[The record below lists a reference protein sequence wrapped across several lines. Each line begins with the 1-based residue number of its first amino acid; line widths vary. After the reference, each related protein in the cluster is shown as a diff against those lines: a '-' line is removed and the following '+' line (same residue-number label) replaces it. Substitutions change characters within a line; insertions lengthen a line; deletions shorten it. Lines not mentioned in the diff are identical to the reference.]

1 MDRGRIE
8 FELKFTGPSADLA
21 ALPASDFFAAL
32 APSSGEG
39 GGAWERLSSTYYDT
53 FDGVLAARGLS
64 LRLRE
69 EGADLVQ
76 AVKAKSKDATSRLE
90 FETFLDRASDFP
102 VATGDEEIDRLITEH
117 RDHLVP
123 LVKTIVDRWALVIRF
138 KGAEIELAIDL
149 GSAEA
154 LDGEGRACPGP
165 LAELELE
172 LVSGEPAAVFD
183 FARLLVVNAPLRFSM
198 VSKLE
203 VALAQLPGADP
214 VGKAVRV
221 SLDPEMTAGDVLA
234 MSLSACAARASSLQ
248 GALVDF
254 RRPEGV
260 HQMRVV
266 LRRLRAMERIYRRH
280 LKSGEVAGLAARAKT
295 FAAGLGPA
303 RDWDVFL
310 GETLPA
316 ALEADYAPESL
327 RALKAA
333 AEAKRAEAWAK
344 AVAIISSP
352 DFTGFLIDL
361 AAAGSLQRW
370 RQNARAPLDR
380 PVMEYAPKALDRALR
395 KAFRTAE
402 EVKGAVDLA
411 ARHPLR
417 IALKKLR
424 YPVQLF
430 RDLYPK
436 ERRKPYMSALS
447 ELQDS
452 FGAVNDAVVA
462 QHLADAAAQGR
473 TPAGGGAMR
482 AAGFISGYKAAEA
495 REAAKKIDAAFEAF
509 EKMTPF
515 WRIEQD

>member
-8 FELKFTGPSADLA
+8 FELKFTGPPADLA

-32 APSSGEG
+32 SPG
-39 GGAWERLSSTYYDT
+39 GGAWERLSSAYYDT
-53 FDGVLAARGLS
+53 IDGALAAQGLS

-76 AVKAKSKDATSRLE
+76 AIKAKSEDATRRLE
-90 FETFLDRASDFP
+90 FETFLNCASDFP
-102 VATGDEEIDRLITEH
+102 VATGDEDIDRLISDH
-117 RDHLVP
+117 RDRLLP
-123 LVKTIVDRWALVIRF
+123 LAKTIVDRWATVIRF
-138 KGAEIELAIDL
+138 KGAEIEIAVDL

-154 LDGEGRACPGP
+154 LDGEGRACSGA

-183 FARLLVVNAPLRFSM
+183 FARLLVVNAPLRFST

-203 VALAQLPGADP
+203 AALAQLPGADP
-214 VGKAVRV
+214 VGKAARV
-221 SLDPEMTAGDVLA
+221 SLDPDMSAGDVLA

-248 GALVDF
+248 GALVDL
-254 RRPEGV
+254 RRTEGV

-280 LKSGEVAGLAARAKT
+280 LKSREIADLANRAKR
-295 FAAGLGPA
+295 FASGLGPA

-316 ALEADYAPESL
+316 ALEVDYAPESL
-327 RALKAA
+327 RALKAT
-333 AEAKRAEAWAK
+333 AEVRRAEGWAK

-352 DFTGFLIDL
+352 EFTRFLIDL

-370 RQNARAPLDR
+370 RENARASLDR
-380 PVMEYAPKALDRALR
+380 PVMEFAPKALDRALR
-395 KAFRTAE
+395 KTFRTAE

-424 YPVQLF
+424 YPVQLY

-447 ELQDS
+447 ELQDA

-462 QHLADAAAQGR
+462 QHLADEAVHGGAK
-473 TPAGGGAMR
+473 GGGDGVMR

-515 WRIEQD
+515 WRET